1 MHHSGATL
9 LFDARPELTETDEA
23 ALEPVSCAALHGG
36 DGALPP
42 TLGRALLRARRA
54 LVVGQKAPEL
64 AMDGTGGTYF
74 LPGLDGAPQACFK
87 PADEEPFC
95 ANNPRLFVGTAMPG
109 TREAP
114 EAEMRRGVRPGEAA
128 KREVAAYLLDA
139 RNGGGAGVPETTLAK
154 SRHRGYEYH
163 DRVVADK
170 VGSFQVYVPHSG
182 VAEDFAPGRFET
194 QRLQAIAALDMRCL
208 NCDRNAAN
216 LLIPKQRRGAGKK
229 EHDLK
234 LVPIDHGFCLPEVL
248 SIEWFD
254 WCWIDRPALSAPVC
268 EPLKAQ
274 IAQLDADD
282 DAAALR
288 DALDIRPKSAR
299 LMVAATE
306 LLKRGVAAGLTLRDV
321 AMLIVLPED
330 ASSKT
335 GKLATAV
342 ARAAELADLAFAETH
357 ALGGAL
363 PRGVPATIRVSLAP
377 PEEKVLGDLDFDAV
391 SAVDV
396 RLTVAVPP
404 EPAAT
409 KAHSS
414 YYTQSKPIAIDC
426 AEAWRDEASSSPE
439 PSPSGPSS
447 PSSSD
452 VGCAHG
458 SPRWVDGLPST
469 VAPFAKG
476 VPASPMRA
484 RSVSPTSDDDDG
496 FVARFSGRAPPSARA
511 APKKSSKPP
520 PLPLGVPAVSVEDD
534 DKPLVWTNKSSE
546 GRPLVRL
553 HSCPSFADALERSR
567 ARHADGQPL
576 APSASKPGIA
586 ASRSGLFSDGRVL
599 GRRAKSADRDEYDV
613 HFKRYLGG
621 LLDDL
626 VAWKL
631 HRLNYPPLR
640 S

>member
-1 MHHSGATL
+1 MNNPRSMEGRRLGDVAKELRACHSGGGLSQAAKAREPSMHVFLIDAWAQRSILGGRRKLEVKPWATVREVKNGIAKLLRIPPQRQQLRAPASADARADRRRQLSLTPRDPTASRAIAPFRYFRSAELADHRTLEASGVHHSGATL
-9 LFDARPELTETDEA
+9 LFDARPELTESDEA

-170 VGSFQVYVPHSG
+170 
-182 VAEDFAPGRFET
+182 
-194 QRLQAIAALDMRCL
+194 
-208 NCDRNAAN
+208 
-216 LLIPKQRRGAGKK
+216 RRGAGKK

-254 WCWIDRPALSAPVC
+254 WCWIDWPALSAPVC

-342 ARAAELADLAFAETH
+342 APAAELADLAFAETH

-391 SAVDV
+391 SAVGAPH
-396 RLTVAVPP
+396 RRR
-404 EPAAT
+404 AAG
-409 KAHSS
+409 ARGDQGPQF

-426 AEAWRDEASSSPE
+426 AEAWRDEAS
-439 PSPSGPSS
+439 
-447 PSSSD
+447 
-452 VGCAHG
+452 
-458 SPRWVDGLPST
+458 
-469 VAPFAKG
+469 
-476 VPASPMRA
+476 
-484 RSVSPTSDDDDG
+484 
-496 FVARFSGRAPPSARA
+496 VARA
-511 APKKSSKPP
+511 
-520 PLPLGVPAVSVEDD
+520 
-534 DKPLVWTNKSSE
+534 
-546 GRPLVRL
+546 
-553 HSCPSFADALERSR
+553 
-567 ARHADGQPL
+567 HADGQPL

-599 GRRAKSADRDEYDV
+599 GRAKSADAATTSTSSATSAASSTTSSPGSSTGSTTR
-613 HFKRYLGG
+613 RSA
-621 LLDDL
+621 LDRPSG
-626 VAWKL
+626 AGEP
-631 HRLNYPPLR
+631 RALR
-640 S
+640 SGR

>member
-1 MHHSGATL
+1 MHVFLIDAWAQRSILGGRRKLEVKPWATVREVKNGIAKLLRIPPQRQQLRAPASATARAGPYFRSAELADHRTLEASGVHHSGATL
-9 LFDARPELTETDEA
+9 LFDARPELTESDEA

-54 LVVGQKAPEL
+54 L
-64 AMDGTGGTYF
+64 
-74 LPGLDGAPQACFK
+74 ACFK

-254 WCWIDRPALSAPVC
+254 WCWIDWPALSAPVC

-288 DALDIRPKSAR
+288 DALDIRPN
-299 LMVAATE
+299 
-306 LLKRGVAAGLTLRDV
+306 
-321 AMLIVLPED
+321 
-330 ASSKT
+330 
-335 GKLATAV
+335 
-342 ARAAELADLAFAETH
+342 
-357 ALGGAL
+357 
-363 PRGVPATIRVSLAP
+363 
-377 PEEKVLGDLDFDAV
+377 
-391 SAVDV
+391 
-396 RLTVAVPP
+396 
-404 EPAAT
+404 
-409 KAHSS
+409 S

-553 HSCPSFADALERSR
+553 HSCPSFADALQRSR